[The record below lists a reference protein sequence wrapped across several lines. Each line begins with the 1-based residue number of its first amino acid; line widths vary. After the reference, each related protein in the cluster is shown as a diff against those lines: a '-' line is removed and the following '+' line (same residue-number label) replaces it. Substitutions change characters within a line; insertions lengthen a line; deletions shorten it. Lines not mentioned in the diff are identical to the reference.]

1 MTTTEA
7 RRSRGRPGHDRE
19 TVLRRAIDLFNLKG
33 YDATS
38 IGDLTS
44 DLGVTKSALYHHFPS
59 KESLLEAACE
69 EALGGLNRA
78 VTRAAKQEGSAADR
92 LRATVAE
99 AVRVLVAHQPAVTL
113 LLRVRGNSEVEQ
125 RALRRRR
132 RLDARLAALV
142 GQAIDEGA
150 IRADLDPAV
159 VSRLVFGT
167 VNSLVDWVDPDGSLD
182 ADGLAAAVE
191 GLLFDGLQKP
201 SRPSRVSGTINA
213 SGS

>member
-1 MTTTEA
+1 M
-7 RRSRGRPGHDRE
+7 
-19 TVLRRAIDLFNLKG
+19 
-33 YDATS
+33 
-38 IGDLTS
+38 
-44 DLGVTKSALYHHFPS
+44 
-59 KESLLEAACE
+59 
-69 EALGGLNRA
+69 
-78 VTRAAKQEGSAADR
+78 
-92 LRATVAE
+92 
-99 AVRVLVAHQPAVTL
+99 LVAHQPAVTL